1 MPYILFVLFHHHTLC
16 YHIFNSFIQHRARFG
31 IVVNLVYFFLL
42 SLINW
47 LIDCLMIETLFSNK
61 ECNVYMFTVPT
72 NWVNIP
78 YIGVPIKE
86 NQRQKLWAFP
96 TLRGVISGRTVRSS
110 GGKKRE
116 SAENVYELLLDLQN
130 HNARNCI
137 TQSSVPW
144 GERVRIYLLTSVATT
159 QNSAWWDINSPFP
172 CILAGHR

>member
-86 NQRQKLWAFP
+86 NQRQKLMGFSYIKGCD
-96 TLRGVISGRTVRSS
+96 LRENSEVKWREEERVSRECLWTATWPSEPQCQKLYHSKQCALGRTGENLSTRFCCYYSKFCLMGYQFPLSLYS
-110 GGKKRE
+110 GW
-116 SAENVYELLLDLQN
+116 
-130 HNARNCI
+130 
-137 TQSSVPW
+137 T
-144 GERVRIYLLTSVATT
+144 
-159 QNSAWWDINSPFP
+159 
-172 CILAGHR
+172 